1 MAGPYDLELDEL
13 ADLLSSE
20 PSYRSRQ
27 VFDALHKE
35 FRTFAEMTNL
45 PLALRERLAKELPAS
60 LEVASESVSED
71 AETIKWALRLDD
83 GSLIETVLMA
93 YEDRVTACIST
104 QAGCAM
110 TCSFCAT
117 GQGGFARHLRTGE
130 IVEQVALAAR
140 AAAPRR
146 LSNLV
151 FMGMGEPLA
160 NYDRTIAS
168 VRRINEA
175 IGIGARKMTISTVG
189 IVPGIRRLA
198 AEDLEVGLAV
208 SLHSANDVRRNELV
222 PINKRYPL
230 GMLAEACEV
239 YIETTHRRLT
249 FEWALIDQVN
259 DTDTDVDELVRYAR
273 PLAAHVNL
281 IPLNPTPG
289 YLVRGSSPN
298 RVEDFAS
305 HLRAEGV
312 NVTIRHTRGRD
323 IDAACGQLAARRG
336 IAVRSSSRASGQ

>member
-1 MAGPYDLELDEL
+1 MPGPYDLELAEL
-13 ADLLSSE
+13 ATLLKDE
-20 PSYRSRQ
+20 PAYRSRQ
-27 VFDALHKE
+27 VFDALHRE
-35 FRTFAEMTNL
+35 FRTFEEMTTL
-45 PLALRERLAKELPAS
+45 PKDLRAQLAAELPAALS
-60 LEVASESVSED
+60 VETESRSED
-71 AETIKWALRLDD
+71 GETIKWALRLDD

-110 TCSFCAT
+110 ACSFCAT

-160 NYDRTIAS
+160 NYDRTLAA

-189 IVPGIRRLA
+189 IVPGIKRLA
-198 AEDLEVGLAV
+198 AEDIEVGLAV
-208 SLHSANDVRRNELV
+208 SLHSANDQRRNELV

-230 GMLAEACEV
+230 GVLAEACEEYV
-239 YIETTHRRLT
+239 ESTHRRLT
-249 FEWALIDQVN
+249 FEWALIDSVN
-259 DTDTDVDELVRYAR
+259 DTDTDVDELTRYAR
-273 PLAAHVNL
+273 PLGAHVNL

-289 YLVRGSSPN
+289 YLVRGSTPK
-298 RVEDFAS
+298 RVEEFAD
-305 HLRAEGV
+305 HLRSEGI
-312 NVTIRHTRGRD
+312 NVTIRNTRGRD
-323 IDAACGQLAARRG
+323 IDAACGQLAARQSLK
-336 IAVRSSSRASGQ
+336 VRSSRAD

>member
-1 MAGPYDLELDEL
+1 MPGPYDLELTEL
-13 ADLLSSE
+13 VDLLGSE
-20 PSYRSRQ
+20 PAYRSRQ
-27 VFDALHKE
+27 IFDALHKE
-35 FRTFAEMTNL
+35 FRTFEEMTNL
-45 PLALRERLAKELPAS
+45 PAPLRVQLAEQLPAA
-60 LEVASESVSED
+60 LAVETESRSED
-71 AETIKWALRLDD
+71 GETIKWALRLDD

-110 TCSFCAT
+110 ACSFCAT

-160 NYDRTIAS
+160 NYDRTLAA

-208 SLHSANDVRRNELV
+208 SLHSANDQRRNELV

-230 GMLAEACEV
+230 GELADACEEYV
-239 YIETTHRRLT
+239 AATRRRLT
-249 FEWALIDQVN
+249 FEWALIDRVN
-259 DTDTDVDELVRYAR
+259 DTDTDVDELTRYAR
-273 PLAAHVNL
+273 PLGAHVNL

-289 YLVRGSSPN
+289 YLVRGSSPK
-298 RVEDFAS
+298 RVEEFAD
-305 HLRAEGV
+305 HLRSEGV
-312 NVTIRHTRGRD
+312 NVTIRNTRGRD

-336 IAVRSSSRASGQ
+336 LEIRSS